1 MIGAFVEGEADIAG
15 IISVYVTK
23 DERGKGVAKA
33 LMTDILQAIRQNDTI
48 RKVRI
53 IVNVTQT
60 PTVSLYKIF
69 GFEIVKETE
78 ELSGDGKYY
87 TAYVMEK
94 LLNHLKTRVVADS
107 NIVPDAQQR

>member
-33 LMTDILQAIRQNDTI
+33 LMTDILQAIRQNDSI
-48 RKVRI
+48 RKARI
-53 IVNVTQT
+53 IVNANQLPAVN
-60 PTVSLYKIF
+60 LYKRF
-69 GFEIVKETE
+69 GFEIAKETE

-87 TAYVMEK
+87 TTYVMEK
-94 LLNHLKTRVVADS
+94 LS
-107 NIVPDAQQR
+107 NYSPPESDLDGPVK